1 MFLLKK
7 PTRFPLLFTW
17 NDYYCS
23 ARAGCVI
30 VTKPFIL
37 EQKYPLALSIILT
50 LSLFLVENINN
61 LLEVCMQIL
70 DRTAWTFLK
79 VNKVRSE

>member
-7 PTRFPLLFTW
+7 PTHFPVLFTW
-17 NDYYCS
+17 DDYYS
-23 ARAGCVI
+23 SLRVGCVI

-37 EQKYPLALSIILT
+37 EWKYTLALSIMLT

-70 DRTAWTFLK
+70 E
-79 VNKVRSE
+79 VNRVRSEW